1 MEKPNWMASAVAER
15 ATYRVTSDALKAHQI
30 KHSFRTKELARGFV
44 NGLLWPWEMPWRKE
58 QREVIECFF
67 AGNHDEII
75 VQAIFGGGKTT
86 MMLAIVFML
95 CLHDPE
101 RVPQVFICAFNIGIK
116 NEIKKK
122 TRPIGR
128 FRVKTFDSLIYS
140 CCAEL
145 GYEDLRLLNFEAK
158 RRFVRE
164 NLDRLKP
171 DESIR
176 YVFIDETQDLERQCY
191 PILKTLFPRARFMFV
206 GDVFQSIQKEPRES
220 LMWYF
225 LNRLT
230 HDSQKVYRM
239 MDTPRVPVPILNE
252 IKEALVQYYPEFQTT
267 IDRWH
272 SSSRFETTT
281 RISWESFA
289 TYKSVYKRIAEK
301 LEVLDP
307 KDTMVLTFSSAITVR
322 GNLGDVARFRR
333 FLQRSGYELNLNHK
347 RMQDDRLFLTTANS
361 SKGLERKHVL
371 CVLTFPLELAF
382 ANFSN
387 DLVMNLITVA
397 LSRCKEDITFFVP
410 THVDRFSKVLDCFSS
425 CPRPKNAPAPE
436 TPAATAVIAAD
447 ASEPCE
453 EECAICF
460 EVHTKGQ
467 SITLECG
474 HIFGQACIERWI
486 DTKTSNKK
494 CPKCRQETL
503 QQKKKNKK
511 VPRPLKDANVF
522 DYDPTD
528 MLGMLQKE
536 HSVTEVLRQSILRFE
551 TRQILLRYC
560 RSAVQWDLPA
570 SKIEGIRT
578 EEDCALAG
586 LLFESL
592 ILSLW
597 TGRFPD
603 SSFSTINHHTVFA
616 EHLEKIRK
624 CEREYRGYCRRYGAG
639 IPNETARFKGAFMYA
654 RLHLFAHQKIW
665 IHSDQVK
672 NVNLYRRWQLI
683 LPAIRGIVIQ
693 GARSIK
699 TQVNA
704 GMPLLKGIMDA
715 VRIPT
720 TAAAGGAE
728 DAPHPPVQQQ
738 QQQQQQNERMDIFE
752 IKASRSS
759 EWKEAT
765 LLQAMLYGI
774 MNGKAMFNTYL
785 INVFGKQARL
795 YKVYLKKDLAWL
807 RSVITQEVLNWNVN
821 CFLAKNIHH
830 AMRLWM
836 PGQTTLKASKT
847 ILVEGRRDPFTGEW
861 CEFCVCEFISITKT
875 RFILLQDRAPP
886 SVSGH
891 SRGLET
897 QTQSQEASPS
907 PSPSPPPSP
916 PTTSPP
922 VPLIDQLRQ
931 LLEKFRTIYEVDCVY
946 GLPTLMERVHTL
958 KLSST
963 IKPLMPE
970 CPSSSWDDLLD
981 VIVPERAESQ
991 TMVLN
996 GVSSADTMA
1005 VAVCSLV
1012 HSTEYFLTD

>member
-1 MEKPNWMASAVAER
+1 MEKPNWMTLAVEET
-15 ATYRVTSDALKAHQI
+15 ATYRVTADALKAHQM
-30 KHSFRTKELARGFV
+30 KHSFPNKALARDFV
-44 NGLLWPWEMPWRKE
+44 GSLSWPWEMPWRKE
-58 QREVIECFF
+58 QREVIDCFF
-67 AGNHDEII
+67 GGQYNEII

-95 CLHDPE
+95 CLHDQE
-101 RVPQVFICAFNIGIK
+101 RVSQVFICAFNIGIK

-128 FRVKTFDSLIYS
+128 FRVKTFDSLIYN

-164 NLDRLKP
+164 NLGRLKP

-225 LNRLT
+225 LNRPA
-230 HDSQKVYRM
+230 HDTQKVFRM
-239 MDTPRVPVPILNE
+239 IDTPRVPVPILNE
-252 IKEALVQYYPEFQTT
+252 IKEALVQYYPEFRPT

-272 SSSRFETTT
+272 SSSTFETTT

-289 TYKSVYKRIAEK
+289 TYKSVYKRVAEK
-301 LEVLDP
+301 LQVLEP

-322 GNLGDVARFRR
+322 GSLGDVARFRR

-410 THVDRFSKVLDCFSS
+410 THVDRFSKVLDCFTS
-425 CPRPKNAPAPE
+425 CPRPAHAPPPE
-436 TPAATAVIAAD
+436 TPATTIAAATQ
-447 ASEPCE
+447 ASEPCDDP
-453 EECAICF
+453 CAICL
-460 EVHTKGQ
+460 ETHTKGQ
-467 SITLECG
+467 STTLECG
-474 HIFGQACIERWI
+474 HVYGQACIERWI
-486 DTKTSNKK
+486 NASNSNKK
-494 CPKCRQETL
+494 CPTCRKQTRH
-503 QQKKKNKK
+503 KKNKK
-511 VPRPLKDANVF
+511 VPRPQRDANAF

-536 HSVTEVLRQSILRFE
+536 HSVTEVLRQSILRYE

-560 RSAVQWDLPA
+560 RNAMQWDLPS

-603 SSFSTINHHTVFA
+603 SSFSTIQHHTVFA
-616 EHLEKIRK
+616 EHLEKILN
-624 CEREYRGYCRRYGAG
+624 CERQYRGYCRRYGAG
-639 IPNETARFKGAFMYA
+639 IPNETVRFKGAFLYA
-654 RLHLFAHQKIW
+654 QLHLFAHQKIW
-665 IHSDQVK
+665 IHADPVK
-672 NVNLYRRWQLI
+672 NLSLYRRWRLI
-683 LPAIRGIVIQ
+683 LPSIRGIVVP

-715 VRIPT
+715 VRIPLP
-720 TAAAGGAE
+720 AGGDEGGEAE
-728 DAPHPPVQQQ
+728 
-738 QQQQQQNERMDIFE
+738 ERMDIFE

-765 LLQAMLYGI
+765 LLQAVLYGI
-774 MNGKAMFNTYL
+774 MNGKAIFNTYL

-807 RSVITQEVLNWNVN
+807 RSVITEEILNWNVN
-821 CFLAKNIHH
+821 CFLAKNIKH
-830 AMRLWM
+830 AERQWM
-836 PGQTTLKASKT
+836 PGQTRLVASKT
-847 ILVEGRRDPFTGEW
+847 VLVEGRRDAFTGEW
-861 CEFCVCEFISITKT
+861 SEFCVCEFLSITKT
-875 RFILLQDRAPP
+875 RFVVLQDRAPP
-886 SVSGH
+886 IVGGH
-891 SRGLET
+891 ARGLET
-897 QTQSQEASPS
+897 QTPTQEESSSSSSAPQA
-907 PSPSPPPSP
+907 PPLPAP
-916 PTTSPP
+916 PL
-922 VPLIDQLRQ
+922 PLLEQLRQ
-931 LLEKFRTIYEVDCVY
+931 LLDKYRTIYEIDSIY
-946 GLPTLMERVHTL
+946 GLPTLMKHVETL
-958 KLSST
+958 TLPPACMPQPLLLSTS
-963 IKPLMPE
+963 
-970 CPSSSWDDLLD
+970 SSSWEDLLD
-981 VIVPERAESQ
+981 AIVPERNQSQ
-991 TMVLN
+991 PMVLN
-996 GVSSADTMA
+996 GTSSADTMA
-1005 VAVCSLV
+1005 LAVCSLV
-1012 HSTEYFLTD
+1012 HSPDYYFTD

>member
-1 MEKPNWMASAVAER
+1 MTIEKTAP
-15 ATYRVTSDALKAHQI
+15 YRVMAEALKSHQM
-30 KHSFRTKELARGFV
+30 KHSFSKKALASDFIES
-44 NGLLWPWEMPWRKE
+44 LAWPWRMPWRKE
-58 QREVIECFF
+58 QREVIEAFF
-67 AGNHDEII
+67 AGHTNEII

-101 RVPQVFICAFNIGIK
+101 RVQQVFICAFNIGIK

-128 FRVKTFDSLIYS
+128 FRVKTFDSLIYA

-145 GYEDLRLLNFEAK
+145 GYEDLRILNFEAK

-164 NLDRLKP
+164 NLQRLKP

-225 LNRLT
+225 LNRPV
-230 HDSQKVYRM
+230 HESQKVYRM
-239 MDTPRVPVPILNE
+239 VDTPRVPVPILQE
-252 IKEALVQYYPEFQTT
+252 IKEALVQYYPEFRST

-272 SSSRFETTT
+272 SSSAFETTT

-301 LEVLDP
+301 LEVLEP

-322 GNLGDVARFRR
+322 GSLGDVARFRR
-333 FLQRSGYELNLNHK
+333 FLQRSGYELNINHK

-425 CPRPKNAPAPE
+425 CPSPVTKPAPAPA
-436 TPAATAVIAAD
+436 PAPA
-447 ASEPCE
+447 PKM
-453 EECAICF
+453 
-460 EVHTKGQ
+460 TKK
-467 SITLECG
+467 L
-474 HIFGQACIERWI
+474 
-486 DTKTSNKK
+486 
-494 CPKCRQETL
+494 
-503 QQKKKNKK
+503 
-511 VPRPLKDANVF
+511 PRPQNEANAF

-528 MLGMLQKE
+528 LLGMLQKE
-536 HSVTEVLRQSILRFE
+536 HSVTEVLRQSIIRFE

-560 RSAVQWDLPA
+560 RNSHQWDLPG
-570 SKIEGIRT
+570 SKVDGIRT
-578 EEDCALAG
+578 EEDCALTG

-603 SSFSTINHHTVFA
+603 SSFSTIQHHTVFA
-616 EHLEKIRK
+616 EHLEKIRN
-624 CEREYRGYCRRYGAG
+624 CEKNYRGYSRRFIAG
-639 IPNETARFKGAFMYA
+639 IPNETVRFKGAFLYA
-654 RLHLFAHQKIW
+654 QLHLFAHQKIW
-665 IHSDQVK
+665 IHADPIK
-672 NVNLYRRWQLI
+672 NMTLYRRWQLI
-683 LPAIRGIVIQ
+683 LPSIRGIVIH
-693 GARSIK
+693 GAQSIK
-699 TQVNA
+699 TQVNVA
-704 GMPLLKGIMDA
+704 MPLLKGIMDA
-715 VRIPT
+715 ARIPT
-720 TAAAGGAE
+720 TNIAAACDGDINGGAKV
-728 DAPHPPVQQQ
+728 AV
-738 QQQQQQNERMDIFE
+738 ERMDIFE
-752 IKASRSS
+752 IKASRSA

-774 MNGKAMFNTYL
+774 MNGKAIFNTYL

-795 YKVYLKKDLAWL
+795 YKVYLKKDLGWL
-807 RSVITQEVLNWNVN
+807 RSTITQEILNWNVN
-821 CFLAKNIHH
+821 CFLAKNIQH
-830 AMRLWM
+830 ASRQWM
-836 PGQTTLKASKT
+836 PGQTRLVASKT
-847 ILVEGRRDPFTGEW
+847 ILVDGRRDPLTGLWSEFCL
-861 CEFCVCEFISITKT
+861 CEFLSITKT
-875 RFILLQDRAPP
+875 RFVLLQENPAPTVAGED
-886 SVSGH
+886 STS
-891 SRGLET
+891 GLE
-897 QTQSQEASPS
+897 AIPS
-907 PSPSPPPSP
+907 
-916 PTTSPP
+916 TL
-922 VPLIDQLRQ
+922 VEQLHE
-931 LLEKFRTIYEVDCVY
+931 LLEKYRTVYEIDCVY
-946 GLPTLMERVHTL
+946 GLPSLMQFVQTLGFLPEKTPLRL
-958 KLSST
+958 LS
-963 IKPLMPE
+963 
-970 CPSSSWDDLLD
+970 SSSWGDLLD
-981 VIVPERAESQ
+981 HIVPDRIETTPIILDES
-991 TMVLN
+991 L
-996 GVSSADTMA
+996 SATTMA
-1005 VAVCSLV
+1005 LVVGSLV